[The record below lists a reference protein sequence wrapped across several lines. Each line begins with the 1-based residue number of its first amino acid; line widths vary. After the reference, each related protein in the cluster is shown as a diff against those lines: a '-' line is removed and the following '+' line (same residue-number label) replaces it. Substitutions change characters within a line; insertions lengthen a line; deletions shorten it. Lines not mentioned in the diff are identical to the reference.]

1 MATHDV
7 IDLSGKKVGS
17 IELNDQVF
25 AAPIKRYLLTEVVE
39 WQRAKARRGTQSVKT
54 RTEVNGTTKK
64 PYGQKHTGNARQ
76 GDLKAPHMRGGG
88 VAFAPK
94 PRDYEF
100 SMPKAKRRAALATAL
115 TLKVKEGNLR
125 VVKSFEL
132 GETKTKAVKSAIDA
146 LKTGATLIVDGDNEQ
161 LAKSARN
168 LADSRYLNVH
178 GLNVVDLLRY
188 PSLVMTEAAVATI
201 TQRLLGE
208 GGEQQ

>member
-1 MATHDV
+1 MANHDV
-7 IDLSGKKVGS
+7 IDLSGNKVGS

-25 AAPIKRYLLTEVVE
+25 AAPIKKYLLTEVVE

-94 PRDYEF
+94 PRDYQF
-100 SMPKAKRRAALATAL
+100 AMPKAKRRAALATAL

-125 VVKSFEL
+125 VVNSFEL
-132 GETKTKAVKSAIDA
+132 KETKTKAVKGVIDA
-146 LKTGATLIVDGDNEQ
+146 LKTGATLIVDCDNEK
-161 LAKSARN
+161 LAKSACN
-168 LADSRYLNVH
+168 LADSRYLNVN
-178 GLNVVDLLRY
+178 GLNVLELLRY
-188 PSLVMTEAAVATI
+188 PSLVMTEAAVTTI

-208 GGEQQ
+208 GSEQP

>member
-7 IDLSGKKVGS
+7 IDLSGNKVGS

-132 GETKTKAVKSAIDA
+132 GETKTKAVKTAIDA

-178 GLNVVDLLRY
+178 GLNV
-188 PSLVMTEAAVATI
+188 
-201 TQRLLGE
+201 
-208 GGEQQ
+208 